1 MAWPVCYSIRYSVFI
16 RVYKICLSEKIFVIL
31 KTFQG
36 YLERVWHKY
45 PSILMLC
52 NEKISTFWA
61 SSNIYICNT
70 RINIMMLGHAGCV

>member
-45 PSILMLC
+45 PSILMP
-52 NEKISTFWA
+52 
-61 SSNIYICNT
+61 
-70 RINIMMLGHAGCV
+70 VQ